1 MANMYQLA
9 RERLSAGTNFMRKI
23 THQEWHRHA
32 FCTVTE
38 LISLQHAIYVPGP
51 RYFKQVVK
59 IDFALEHLLECLD
72 KAYLKVK
79 RHLVYGLSSTQTI
92 LHALRRVG
100 IIRTR
105 PRGRRIISRVISD
118 QADDCTVRAADHA
131 ERSEDDDE
139 NTPPYHGIPSP
150 VSLRLVGNPV
160 VVEPHAAHAVRT
172 VSYLLGISMAVW
184 CGGISICCIGRGR

>member
-1 MANMYQLA
+1 M
-9 RERLSAGTNFMRKI
+9 SKI
-23 THQEWHRHA
+23 TNQECCRHA
-32 FCTVTE
+32 FCTIAE
-38 LISLQHAIYVPGP
+38 LFSLQHAIYVLGS
-51 RYFKQVVK
+51 RCIKHVK
-59 IDFALEHLLECLD
+59 IDFAPEHLLECLN
-72 KAYLKVK
+72 KAYMKVK

-139 NTPPYHGIPSP
+139 NTPSYHGIPPP
-150 VSLRLVGNPV
+150 VSLSLVGNPV

-172 VSYLLGISMAVW
+172 VSCLLDI
-184 CGGISICCIGRGR
+184 